1 MLERGVSLRLP
12 LTVYGVS
19 PARPVVAVFLR
30 IVAGEKTVGEAVT
43 VADDPGGVGVLA
55 HVLLLDTVMLD
66 GVIDHAAD
74 EGDVGARAQLCE
86 YVRDRA
92 GAIET
97 RVHVQDI
104 GATLLVA

>member
-1 MLERGVSLRLP
+1 MLERGVALRLP
-12 LTVYGVS
+12 LTVQRVG
-19 PARPVVAVFLR
+19 PARAVVGAFLG
-30 IVAGEKTVGEAVT
+30 IIAAKKTVGEAVT

-104 GATLLVA
+104 GATLLGA